1 MAPISIAEIDAA
13 RARIANLVYRTPIV
27 PWAGPSLASLTP
39 GTRIFVKLELLQ
51 RTGTFKA
58 RGALMNLL
66 SLGEADR
73 QRGVTAVSAGNHAV
87 ATAFAARELGTSA
100 RVVML
105 ASANRCR
112 VELCQGYGADIVF
125 ADDVHEAF
133 ATAEQISQE
142 EQRYFVHPFNGE
154 QTVLGT
160 ATLGREI
167 ALEVPD
173 ADAVIIPVG
182 GGGLCAGVAAAIKLT
197 NPSCAVY
204 GVEPAGAD
212 SLLRSR
218 REGRPVTL
226 ESVNT
231 IADSLGAPMALPYSF
246 ELCNRF
252 VDDFVT
258 VSDAELVGA
267 MRLIFADMKMAVEPA
282 CAASTAAL
290 IGPLRSRLAGKR
302 VVAIF
307 CGSNIDFDSFTR
319 LIGQ

>member
-1 MAPISIAEIDAA
+1 MAPMSIAEIDAA
-13 RARIANLVYRTPIV
+13 QARIASLVRRTPMV
-27 PWAGPSLASLTP
+27 PWAGSSLEGLVP
-39 GTRIFVKLELLQ
+39 GTRISVKLELLQ
-51 RTGTFKA
+51 QTGTFKA

-66 SLGEADR
+66 NLSAAAR

-105 ASANRCR
+105 ASANSCR
-112 VELCQGYGADIVF
+112 VELCQSYGAEIVF

-133 ATAEQISQE
+133 AAAEQISRD

-167 ALEVPD
+167 ALELPD
-173 ADAVIIPVG
+173 ADAVIVPVG
-182 GGGLCAGVAAAIKLT
+182 GGGLCAGVATAIKLT
-197 NPSCAVY
+197 NPACAVY
-204 GVEPAGAD
+204 GVEPEGAD
-212 SLLRSR
+212 SMLRSR
-218 REGRPVTL
+218 QAGHPVTL
-226 ESVNT
+226 ESVDT

-246 ELCNRF
+246 DLCNRY

-258 VSDAELVGA
+258 VSDAELVSA
-267 MRLIFADMKMAVEPA
+267 MQLIFSDMKMAVEPA

-290 IGPLRSRLAGKR
+290 IGPLRSRLVGKR

-307 CGSNIDFDSFTR
+307 CGSNIDYVSFTR
-319 LIGQ
+319 LLGR